1 LLVFVFIYFIWCEK
15 INSEIESQRI
25 SDLMQTVE
33 WRAELCE
40 VRIME
45 EVDSGANEFVSE
57 ELDWVD
63 EGIYQYLVNFTLSD
77 WEDVR
82 YSCVIRDSWLFIEL
96 EKIDLNLFWWDEY
109 YFDEENES
117 DLEEIE

>member
-1 LLVFVFIYFIWCEK
+1 
-15 INSEIESQRI
+15 
-25 SDLMQTVE
+25 MQTVE

-63 EGIYQYLVNFTLSD
+63 EGIYQ
-77 WEDVR
+77 
-82 YSCVIRDSWLFIEL
+82 
-96 EKIDLNLFWWDEY
+96 
-109 YFDEENES
+109 
-117 DLEEIE
+117 